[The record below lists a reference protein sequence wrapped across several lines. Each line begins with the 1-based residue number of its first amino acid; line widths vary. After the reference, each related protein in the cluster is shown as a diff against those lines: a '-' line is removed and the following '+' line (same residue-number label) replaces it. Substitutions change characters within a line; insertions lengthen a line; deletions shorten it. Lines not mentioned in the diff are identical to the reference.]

1 MNLIKSMLAAS
12 ISLALLSGC
21 ESDFVDHP
29 DEPINTAPV
38 ISVSDTAVVEKQAI
52 SISATVQD
60 EGPVT
65 YLWSQNAGL
74 SVALENTNTGTVSF
88 IAPSVSEDKK
98 ISLNLTVTDSEGLTS
113 EKNVVVDI
121 QQQLVKLSLEG
132 IATDS
137 PLIDAAIKA
146 KIGSQEFTTTTNSDG
161 YYSLEL
167 ALDDDADMSQLV
179 TIEAQGKEQQQAALL
194 QSRLM
199 SFASLKTKAGDD
211 AVLTNDEDFSVNIT
225 NLTTAKSAL
234 LARENLFVDIKSEQ
248 DLKRLSNEISADEL
262 VKVATTIKVILD
274 KSTSNELFALPE
286 GVNNVLELALDNE
299 KMTQYIK
306 KVEQT
311 PEFSQAQEEMLADE
325 KVVQSTKSNNIKTFY
340 YNRGNLSINQVIE
353 LDNDGTGRYL
363 LQNYDGRFD
372 WIYQNDVYTLNN
384 PEGFYAYQTTADIEI
399 DGETKRVRQ
408 EVTTYKAEL
417 KLIAATENGF
427 LVKETEYKN
436 VEYPDGE
443 LENYQLTNESIL
455 KVFTQ
460 NEQVDFTFAQTQ
472 NPIALPAPHI
482 FVDQVSL
489 GAITLMLNDDGTGA
503 VSELGNTPIT
513 WRMIE
518 DNNKQSLHIT
528 LSDYDNE
535 TILFRQLTSDGDIA
549 TFAAFSEF
557 DGIKNASVG
566 TGSIIDESE
575 TFNIATIPGIYSYN
589 FDGKSLDE
597 FWFELWPDG
606 KAISMSVY
614 DSNED
619 GQLSVAES
627 RIYAGNWHL
636 DDDILTITRNLNG
649 RDDCYYVE
657 QDPNCWLWNTRQ
669 WKLIEQIEDTI
680 YVNNMHQ
687 FTYSQGEEPREKTFD
702 NRKFNRATERP
713 ISSPLPDEIL
723 QQIGYQPP
731 VSLTGLI
738 SPNNY
743 LGKRLYFT
751 DHDYKVEG
759 ELGYFQFDDN
769 NSFQYYQDNNLST
782 GTYQIFSDNQLILRD
797 GSSLMYGANYSLLI
811 GSSNVVIATF
821 KEHIWPHFTSE
832 NDAKEY
838 MSIVADNKPVSNVE
852 HLIGR
857 DIYMV
862 DRDRDDQWVVSYLK
876 FDEDKI
882 TIYSDES
889 FTTINTELDYSVD
902 DTGMISFPDD
912 QNTMYL
918 SLVTDEFNIII
929 TNDVGNS
936 SKDFNYFLFDQ
947 QKAKDFV
954 NNTNALRES
963 AQR

>member
-60 EGPVT
+60 EGPVN

-262 VKVATTIKVILD
+262 VKVATAIKVILD

-325 KVVQSTKSNNIKTFY
+325 KVVDKSEQVSLEALYFNPGLMFFNIPM
-340 YNRGNLSINQVIE
+340 VE
-353 LDNDGTGRYL
+353 LNTDGSGRYL
-363 LQNYDGRFD
+363 KAGQSGSLQWSYYN
-372 WIYQNDVYTLNN
+372 NVYTLQN
-384 PEGFYAYQTTADIEI
+384 PEGFINYTSSQHSVVDGQNVYTDI
-399 DGETKRVRQ
+399 DVS
-408 EVTTYKAEL
+408 VYKAEITIL
-417 KLIAATENGF
+417 SSDENGV
-427 LVKETEYKN
+427 LIKEKTYSKIH
-436 VEYPDGE
+436 YPNGE
-443 LENYQLTNESIL
+443 QPDQQETSEITTQA
-455 KVFTQ
+455 FTSKQ
-460 NEQVDFTFAQTQ
+460 QVDFSLAQTSL
-472 NPIALPAPHI
+472 IAVPMPSVLFEQAD
-482 FVDQVSL
+482 V
-489 GAITLMLNDDGTGA
+489 TLNAATLKLNSDGSG
-503 VSELGNTPIT
+503 ELVELNNTPIQ
-513 WRMIE
+513 WQLIA
-518 DNNKQSLHIT
+518 DGAKQSLQIT
-528 LSDYDNE
+528 LTEYDNRRF
-535 TILFRQLTSDGDIA
+535 LFRQLSQGDGVI
-549 TFAAFSEF
+549 
-557 DGIKNASVG
+557 
-566 TGSIIDESE
+566 
-575 TFNIATIPGIYSYN
+575 NIAVLAEASDASDVGIGSEITPSEQFTMHSVPSVYN
-589 FDGKSLDE
+589 YAVYNQELSG

-606 KAISMSVY
+606 RLITVSTNDNDA
-614 DSNED
+614 N
-619 GQLSVAES
+619 GQLSTNEV
-627 RIYAGNWHL
+627 YVTKGNWQ
-636 DDDILTITRNLNG
+636 LTNGKLVISRNKG
-649 RDDCYYVE
+649 GDDCYYTV
-657 QDPNCWLWNTRQ
+657 QNPNCWEYNRREWSLFEDVGESVYVTN
-669 WKLIEQIEDTI
+669 KILLADEQQSSLAQARVDDRK
-680 YVNNMHQ
+680 Y
-687 FTYSQGEEPREKTFD
+687 
-702 NRKFNRATERP
+702 NRVTGRP
-713 ISSPLPDEIL
+713 VSLPDEIL
-723 QQIGYQPP
+723 QQIGQQPF
-731 VSLTGLI
+731 VALTGLLDATH
-738 SPNNY
+738 Y
-743 LGKRLYFT
+743 VDKTLYAGV
-751 DHDYKVEG
+751 HDYWFD
-759 ELGYFQFDDN
+759 ELLATIKLDQN
-769 NSFQYYQDNNLST
+769 QQYTLTHNEDTAKGDYHV
-782 GTYQIFSDNQLILRD
+782 FSDGQVILRGNTID
-797 GSSLMYGANYSLLI
+797 QTQNYGFLVE
-811 GSSNVVIATF
+811 SNDVVIGAYNGLP
-821 KEHIWPHFTSE
+821 WPHFDNE
-832 NDAKEY
+832 ADAKEY
-838 MSIVADNKPVSNVE
+838 MSNVAGNKPVSNVE